1 MLYCNYD
8 HQYSKRYKTSR
19 NRVGLTL
26 NSVKNL
32 VDTGNEVIIG
42 TNAGN
47 GSGFQD
53 SYYLEEGMK
62 IIYNTKE
69 IFEHAETIVKAK
81 ESQSQAVNLLKKG
94 QNLSQYL
101 AFIIKYEW

>member
-8 HQYSKRYKTSR
+8 LQYSKRYKTSR

-32 VDTGNEVIIG
+32 VDKGNEVIIG

-53 SYYLEEGMK
+53 SYYLEVNVK
-62 IIYNTKE
+62 IIDDTKE